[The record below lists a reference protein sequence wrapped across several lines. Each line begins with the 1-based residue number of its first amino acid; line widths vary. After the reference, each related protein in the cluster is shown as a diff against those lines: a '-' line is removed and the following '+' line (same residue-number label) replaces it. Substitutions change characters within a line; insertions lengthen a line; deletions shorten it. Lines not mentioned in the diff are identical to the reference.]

1 MCYYGD
7 EIIWKFKFY
16 IYIIYYYILERCCGK
31 IIFVKEILIFKIE
44 SIYFEYLK
52 F

>member
-1 MCYYGD
+1 MVMKLYENLNFD
-7 EIIWKFKFY
+7 
-16 IYIIYYYILERCCGK
+16 IYIIYYYILERYCGK

-44 SIYFEYLK
+44 SIYFEYFK